1 MSNYMCDKF
10 HLFEHNF
17 YVRLTIQIW
26 FILKIA
32 FWKKGNRHCSHFVN
46 LKICVLLWSNFH
58 PFNYCYLF
66 GSFDLSTWQISLI
79 QQPLF
84 LPSHCHAF
92 SIGFFSLSCL
102 TYLLFFLP
110 CLKPLLSFLI
120 PKVTIG
126 NPFLWLFFLIF
137 V

>member
-10 HLFEHNF
+10 HLFEHNV
-17 YVRLTIQIW
+17 YVCLMIQIW

-32 FWKKGNRHCSHFVN
+32 FRKKGNRHCSHFVN
-46 LKICVLLWSNFH
+46 LRMSVLSWSNFH
-58 PFNYCYLF
+58 PFNCCYLF

-92 SIGFFSLSCL
+92 PIGFFFLELS
-102 TYLLFFLP
+102 YLPSFLP
-110 CLKPLLSFLI
+110 SMPQATLI
-120 PKVTIG
+120 LPHPKVTIG

-137 V
+137 M